1 MVQVGNK
8 IKIDASGRITIPS
21 EIMKLMDLE
30 KNSDEVY
37 WDICGRKVCLMKV
50 TTKYNGF
57 DFETQE
63 IEERLRDYEEQYL
76 VNFDP
81 EVVDPEEIERL
92 SREQYLKDKK
102 NKEELRKLRNKDSS

>member
-37 WDICGRKVCLMKV
+37 WDISGMRVCLMKV

-57 DFETQE
+57 DFETEE
-63 IEERLRDYEEQYL
+63 IEQRLRDYEEQYL
-76 VNFDP
+76 VNFDS
-81 EVVDPEEIERL
+81 EDIDPEEIERR

-102 NKEELRKLRNKDSS
+102 NREELRKLKSKETS